1 LALPGVI
8 TPSIG
13 GILPLAM
20 TLLLD
25 ALTDIVAVAFMLAF
39 ASSIQ
44 RVLRPSDVRTREAG
58 DT

>member
-1 LALPGVI
+1 
-8 TPSIG
+8 
-13 GILPLAM
+13 M